1 VVIDR
6 QTGGR
11 EKYLGLVF
19 DPTNG
24 RIAWDPCSEL
34 NIVSEYSV
42 NIYILVC
49 FGKGV
54 TVFD

>member
-1 VVIDR
+1 MEKFFMCNSMLCDESIGHRIGVVIDR

-24 RIAWDPCSEL
+24 RIA
-34 NIVSEYSV
+34 
-42 NIYILVC
+42 
-49 FGKGV
+49 
-54 TVFD
+54 